1 MNTGKT
7 NILISVVVPVYN
19 SSSSLNELVKLI
31 HDSIDR
37 NFYELELILV
47 DDHGNLE
54 TWEKLEEIKKQYS
67 NTVRIIRLSKN
78 FGQNN
83 ATLCGIDQSK
93 GEMVITIDDDLQFD
107 PQYIPQLIKKAEEN
121 NSDVVYGTFAK
132 SKGLSLRNVGRNGL
146 FFILR
151 KFENNAN
158 PGSSFRLIR
167 KHIVERINF
176 HSQDH
181 LFINQIISWYT
192 SDISYATIEKSDRK
206 NGKSGYSIFQLVGIG
221 LKLIF
226 YYTSIPI
233 RLVVYFAFL
242 TSMVSLVFAIYY
254 FIQKITVDSVP
265 GYSSV
270 IVSIFAATSVI
281 MAGIGVLGIYVN
293 RIYNTRIRKPNYS
306 IKKSE

>member
-1 MNTGKT
+1 MIIGDT
-7 NILISVVVPVYN
+7 NILVSVVVPVYN
-19 SSSSLNELVKLI
+19 SGSTLDELVQLI
-31 HDSIDR
+31 HGSVDR
-37 NFYELELILV
+37 RSYDLELVLV

-54 TWEKLEEIKKQYS
+54 TWKKLQEIKQQYS
-67 NTVRIIRLSKN
+67 NTVKIIRLSKN

-83 ATLCGIDQSK
+83 ATLCGIDQAK
-93 GEMVITIDDDLQFD
+93 GEIVITIDDDLQFD
-107 PQYIPQLIKKAEEN
+107 PKYIPELIEVAEKDN
-121 NSDVVYGTFAK
+121 ADVVYGTFPR
-132 SKGLSLRNVGRNGL
+132 SKRFSLRNMGRNGL

-151 KFENNAN
+151 RFENNAN
-158 PGSSFRLIR
+158 PGSSFRLIKR
-167 KHIVERINF
+167 HIVERINF

-192 SDISYATIEKSDRK
+192 SDISYATVQKSDRK
-206 NGKSGYSIFQLVGIG
+206 KGKSGYSLFKLIRIG

-242 TSMVSLVFAIYY
+242 TSAVSLGFATFY
-254 FIQKITVDSVP
+254 FIQKITVGTMI

-270 IVSIFAATSVI
+270 IVAIFAGTSVI

-306 IKKSE
+306 IKKSA